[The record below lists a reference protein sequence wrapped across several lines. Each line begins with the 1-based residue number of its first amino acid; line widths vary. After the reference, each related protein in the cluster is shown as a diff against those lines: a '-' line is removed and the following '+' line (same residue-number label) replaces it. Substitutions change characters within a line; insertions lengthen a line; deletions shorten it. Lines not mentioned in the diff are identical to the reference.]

1 MAVNEE
7 LVERMRVALAGTG
20 AVWKVRM
27 FGGLCFMPNGNMVA
41 GTSTR
46 GLLVRIG

>member
-1 MAVNEE
+1 VNEE
-7 LVERMRVALAGTG
+7 LAEHMRVALAGTG
-20 AVWKVRM
+20 AVRRVGM
-27 FGGLCFMPNGNMVA
+27 FRGPCFMLNGNMVA